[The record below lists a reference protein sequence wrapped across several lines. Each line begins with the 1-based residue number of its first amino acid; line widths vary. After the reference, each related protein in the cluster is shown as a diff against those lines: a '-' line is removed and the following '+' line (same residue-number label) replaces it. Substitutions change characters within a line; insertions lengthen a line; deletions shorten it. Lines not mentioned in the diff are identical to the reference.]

1 MFCTGT
7 HYLPFT
13 YKSLEFDSGESFTKI
28 KAKIDISEEIN
39 IINDSIEIGNSIK
52 FHLLDGKLETIMRLI
67 VYIEDVIRNEE
78 DKVKIPVFGVVK
90 DIELIKTLD
99 DNMLEQFKN
108 EPYSISFSETDIVG
122 TTEVFNHNDAN
133 FVAYYKRHRKT
144 LDELNY
150 ENLKEFINDNE
161 IKFDEILDI
170 KIISYVDGVSR
181 KTDTIKQLI
190 DYTNESE
197 KCILSKGE
205 WYKYN
210 DDYLNYLQESISE
223 IEVVNYDKYDLS
235 IRKFKEYQERK
246 YEEDKYKEKY
256 KGKSEKEIRKSIS
269 NIYYKEKYYNSM
281 LEEEFGFENLDRE
294 FEFVGKSKI
303 EVMDLYKDDTMFAVK
318 IGKTSGKLCY
328 VVDQSLE
335 ALKVYKHNILDN
347 KPEIKNVAIWIVLQ
361 KAKKLKEINGKPDIN
376 ELDMLIL
383 KNKLDGWKK
392 EVRVLGFK
400 PIIYINYEVE

>member
-1 MFCTGT
+1 
-7 HYLPFT
+7 
-13 YKSLEFDSGESFTKI
+13 
-28 KAKIDISEEIN
+28 
-39 IINDSIEIGNSIK
+39 
-52 FHLLDGKLETIMRLI
+52 MRLI